1 MSKKA
6 TLKSLS
12 EIRPVPSLSETVG
25 RIAPDVTDP
34 LSPFAEQV
42 LDEAKQCFISEG
54 QALSFLVENIVDKLG
69 EGSDDRSQMHEF
81 LQVLLESDPLLREE
95 ILAGISVRK

>member
-6 TLKSLS
+6 TLKRLS
-12 EIRPVPSLSETVG
+12 EIRPMTSLSQSVG
-25 RIAPDVTDP
+25 RIGPDVTER

-42 LDEAKQCFISEG
+42 LDEAKQCFSSED

-69 EGSDDRSQMHEF
+69 EASEDRSQMQEF
-81 LQVLLESDPLLREE
+81 LKLLLESDPLLREE
-95 ILAGISVRK
+95 ILAGISVIK

>member
-6 TLKSLS
+6 MLKRLS
-12 EIRPVPSLSETVG
+12 EIRPMTSLSQSVA
-25 RIAPDVTDP
+25 RIGPDVTEP

-42 LDEAKQCFISEG
+42 LDEAKQCFSSEDEG
-54 QALSFLVENIVDKLG
+54 LSFLVETIVDKLG

-81 LQVLLESDPLLREE
+81 HKLLLESDPLLREE
-95 ILAGISVRK
+95 ILAGISVIK